1 MATYKVIDVSDHRKK
16 IDWKK
21 VKADGIVGAIIRYAD
36 GETLDVRFEENM
48 KGATAVGL
56 HVGAYIYSRAKTK
69 ARAETEATRLFNAC
83 KPYNLDMPLYIDL
96 EAKGLEKTADT
107 VAAAFLNKMKELGGR
122 GGVYANLN
130 WWNNYLKKTAK
141 NYSAS
146 PFWIAQYNRTMDY
159 KPASVMG
166 MWQYSNSGKVRGIS
180 GNVDM
185 DKCYIPYWNDVS
197 VDVDVVPAVDVVID
211 VELAKTVDELAWEVL
226 KDKWGTGDERKKLIT
241 EAGYDYDAVQKR
253 VNELVPLVEKIAEEV
268 IAGDKWGNGDER
280 KRLLTEAGYDYDV
293 VQKKVNE
300 LLVSPIG
307 RLANSYAY
315 TTNDEDATYPD
326 GKPTTAYKQALDKAY
341 PDRSKWGVAPRKG
354 ASCDVF
360 VGTCVRNAGVDK
372 SFPRGLNNQI
382 TYLAKSDK
390 FKEVSVTKDT
400 AKDGDIIV
408 YTKTAGGGHIC
419 IVFDGKIKEAGFEHY
434 YPKTTDTLKSRLSES
449 GKNWVKVYRVV
460 NKTVKTIDELAYEVL
475 DGVYGNG
482 DDRKKKLTEKGY
494 DYDAVQKR
502 VNEIVAFINKMMEAC
517 KAQAEWSKNSKYEWQ
532 SNPTIEKSKDKE
544 TCVTFTA
551 CVLQRIGYLASGKY
565 IWHNKTGKVI
575 GANDKFTVIYPVG
588 KTLRQL
594 KDELKAGDIIMD
606 GDKADLEGGS
616 HIFIFTGKWQGDN
629 PIVWDQR
636 SAQAKGGKSYAYSRN
651 RNVIAIVRPKK

>member
-1 MATYKVIDVSDHRKK
+1 MATYKVIDVSDWQDK

-21 VKADGIVGAIIRYAD
+21 VKADGVVGAIIRYAD
-36 GETLDVRFEENM
+36 GDTLDKRFAENM
-48 KGATAVGL
+48 KNAKAAGL
-56 HVGAYIYSRAKTK
+56 HVGCYIFSRAKTK
-69 ARAETEATRLFNAC
+69 AQAEKEAQRLFLAAD
-83 KPYNLDMPLYIDL
+83 KYNPDMPLYIDL
-96 EAKGLEKTADT
+96 EAAALSKYADT

-146 PFWIAQYNRTMDY
+146 PFWIAQYNKTMDY

-166 MWQYSNSGKVRGIS
+166 MWQYSSSGKVNGIS
-180 GNVDM
+180 GRVDM

-197 VDVDVVPAVDVVID
+197 VDVEVVPTKDVVVD
-211 VELAKTVDELAWEVL
+211 VELAKTLDELAWEVL
-226 KDKWGTGDERKKLIT
+226 KDKWGSGDERKKLLT
-241 EAGYDYDAVQKR
+241 EAGYDYDSVQSR
-253 VNELVPLVEKIAEEV
+253 VNELVPLVEKLAEKV
-268 IAGDKWGNGDER
+268 ISGDKWGNGDER

-307 RLANSYAY
+307 RLANNYAY
-315 TTNDEDATYPD
+315 ATNAEDAAYPD
-326 GKPTTAYKQALDKAY
+326 GKPTNAYKQALDKAY
-341 PDRSKWGVAPRKG
+341 PDRSKWGTAPRKG

-372 SFPRGLNNQI
+372 TFPRGLSNQI
-382 TYLAKSDK
+382 THLAKSDK

-419 IVFDGKIKEAGFEHY
+419 IVFGGKIKEAGFEHY
-434 YPKTTDTLKSRLSES
+434 YPKTTDTLKARLSKS
-449 GKNWVKVYRVV
+449 GKNWVKVYRAVS
-460 NKTVKTIDELAYEVL
+460 KSTKTIDELAYEVL

-482 DDRKKKLTEKGY
+482 DDRKKQLTEKGY
-494 DYDAVQKR
+494 DYDVVQKR
-502 VNEIVAFINKMMEAC
+502 VDEIVAFINKMMDAC
-517 KAQAEWSKNSKYEWQ
+517 QAQAIWSKNSKYEWQ
-532 SNPTIEKSKDKE
+532 SDPTIEKSKDKE

-565 IWHNKTGKVI
+565 IWHDKTGKVI
-575 GANDKFTVIYPVG
+575 GVNNNFTVIYPVG

-594 KDELKAGDIIMD
+594 KGELKAGDIIMD